1 MVEPTAVAPTEETK
15 ELVTENPTEDIVTAF
30 EIQATSDKG
39 IDYDK
44 LIDKYGCFPITP
56 EQK

>member
-1 MVEPTAVAPTEETK
+1 MVEPTTVAPTEETK
-15 ELVTENPTEDIVTAF
+15 EIVTETLTEDVVTAF
-30 EIQATSDKG
+30 EIQATSEKG

>member
-1 MVEPTAVAPTEETK
+1 MVEPTNATSTEETK
-15 ELVTENPTEDIVTAF
+15 ELIVESPTEDIVTAF
-30 EIQATSDKG
+30 EIQATSEKG